1 MANLT
6 TEQAQSL
13 WDNRFQS
20 EKKSCDG
27 NYDCYYFASRLDGF
41 NYYLHYPHSE
51 GVIADTDDAATIEAQ
66 VIADLQEMEYQGVK
80 PVMTSE
86 TI

>member
-27 NYDCYYFASRLDGF
+27 AYDCYYFASRLDGY
-41 NYYLHYPHSE
+41 NYYLSYHHSDN
-51 GVIADTDDAATIEAQ
+51 VILDTNTAAEIEAQ
-66 VIADLQEMEYQGVK
+66 VKADLANAEYQGVK
-80 PVMTSE
+80 PVE
-86 TI
+86 TIEII